1 MVPETN
7 NLSMFYPSNFAYV
20 ILNGKIIGYVDNS
33 MAETFVNN
41 LRILKVT

>member
-7 NLSMFYPSNFAYV
+7 NLSIFFPNNYSYV
-20 ILNGKIIGYVDNS
+20 SLNGKIIGYIDNNI
-33 MAETFVNN
+33 AESFVTN

>member
-7 NLSMFYPSNFAYV
+7 NLTIFFPPNYSYV
-20 ILNGKIIGYVDNS
+20 SLNGKIIGYVDNEI
-33 MAETFVNN
+33 AESFVSN